1 MQTIINAVLSSIR
14 TNARTI
20 EQLTPVTSLNN
31 DDSFEINGGKRVT
44 YAVLKG
50 MLDKILNVVHDLGN
64 MASVEAAMNAAKAYA
79 VVSKQNTRIIVWTH
93 GNDAGIIFQTHI
105 DMENARQFALLDGS
119 PAKCKVRHLTINI
132 TDHTVADGGWQELIT
147 PVSFSYDSV
156 RRAITANGPKN
167 PGKEPTASWPV
178 VTLPLGDSS
187 HAGLMDPADKR
198 KLGCIVDLGVVSN
211 QAAAEN
217 AAAERTVTE
226 NSNVR
231 IIMWRTGDNGRGD
244 GGQIIQS
251 RWGNYYVI
259 QVMMFVGQE
268 HSCRYR
274 LITTGGNYSVG
285 EWNDLIL
292 PSEITYD
299 TANHQVRYRGIR
311 PNSEK
316 TLFTIPVADDEELG
330 IIRIGGPFYLGENDE
345 LNIHVGNGIT
355 FDGFRLALN
364 LAEDGWFVLD
374 DDGKLKIE
382 EGWRPV
388 PQWKRSATPA
398 DNCFVYA
405 TEDPE
410 SKTSVLNAPDTLLK
424 QKDGHLMFQKGMW
437 NPNNEAVYYTRN
449 QVPVA
454 TAGADGAMAKEVFSR
469 LGTGAT
475 IYEGTATGSVVPIVY
490 PDWAEGGARTFNI
503 NAATSARAGVMS
515 AADKATLSSL
525 SQHQTFI
532 IKHALFDSGQ
542 ETFGITSIGKSS
554 TSEEISMIFGNS
566 SNMFPEIYYKVID
579 GVQLLFLWRTYGG
592 EVATLIPV
600 QVWAKVY
607 SDERAYTLRLVLPQ
621 LGADGSGSLYTLS
634 LEYDRAADRY
644 SYIENL

>member
-1 MQTIINAVLSSIR
+1 MTQEEKQAIINAVLQQIKAQSSDI
-14 TNARTI
+14 TELPTA
-20 EQLTPVTSLNN
+20 TSLDNVKSLPAMQ
-31 DDSFEINGGKRVT
+31 DDVLVSAPLSLLIQGISFKNEAI
-44 YAVLKG
+44 Y
-50 MLDKILNVVHDLGN
+50 DLG
-64 MASVEAAMNAAKAYA
+64 
-79 VVSKQNTRIIVWTH
+79 I
-93 GNDAGIIFQTHI
+93 
-105 DMENARQFALLDGS
+105 
-119 PAKCKVRHLTINI
+119 
-132 TDHTVADGGWQELIT
+132 VADFNE
-147 PVSFSYDSV
+147 
-156 RRAITANGPKN
+156 
-167 PGKEPTASWPV
+167 AS
-178 VTLPLGDSS
+178 T
-187 HAGLMDPADKR
+187 K
-198 KLGCIVDLGVVSN
+198 
-211 QAAAEN
+211 
-217 AAAERTVTE
+217 AAERTITE
-226 NSNVR
+226 DAKVH
-231 IIMWRTGDNGRGD
+231 IILWRSADGNRGD
-244 GGQIIQS
+244 SSTIIQS

-285 EWNDLIL
+285 EWNDLIIPSLVYYDPGTHRVMYNGFL
-292 PSEITYD
+292 PGD
-299 TANHQVRYRGIR
+299 DN
-311 PNSEK
+311 NK
-316 TLFTIPVADDEELG
+316 TLFEIPVADDEELG
-330 IIRIGGPFYLGENDE
+330 LIRIGGPFYLGEGDE

-364 LAEDGWFVLD
+364 LAEDGWLVLD

-566 SNMFPEIYYKVID
+566 SNMFQEIYYKVID

-600 QVWAKVY
+600 QVWAKEP
-607 SDERAYTLRLVLPQ
+607 SDERVYTLRLVLPQ

-634 LEYDRAADRY
+634 LEYDRAADHY

>member
-105 DMENARQFALLDGS
+105 GMENARQFALLDGS

-285 EWNDLIL
+285 EWNDLIIPSLVYYDPGTHRVMYNGFL
-292 PSEITYD
+292 PGD
-299 TANHQVRYRGIR
+299 DNK
-311 PNSEK
+311 K
-316 TLFTIPVADDEELG
+316 TLFEIPVADDEELG
-330 IIRIGGPFYLGENDE
+330 LIRIGGSFYMGENDE
-345 LNIHVGNGIT
+345 LNIRTGKGIT
-355 FDGFRLALN
+355 FDGFGNIQAKVNTAHGLAFDEDSKLRVNAGEGITFDGNGGIALNIGTDTEKYKGLIFNSGSRTIGVYAGKGLTFDKYALVLN
-364 LAEDGWFVLD
+364 LAEEGGLVLD
-374 DDGKLKIE
+374 GDKLKIK

-388 PQWKRSATPA
+388 PQGKRSATPA

-405 TEDPE
+405 TDDPE
-410 SKTSVLNAPDTLLK
+410 SKSSVLNAPDTLLK

-437 NPNNEAVYYTRN
+437 NPNGEAIFNTRN

-454 TAGADGAMAKEVFSR
+454 TESCD
-469 LGTGAT
+469 
-475 IYEGTATGSVVPIVY
+475 
-490 PDWAEGGARTFNI
+490 
-503 NAATSARAGVMS
+503 GVMS
-515 AADKATLSSL
+515 SDDKRNLNNLLNPKNA
-525 SQHQTFI
+525 
-532 IKHALFDSGQ
+532 SGLKKLGDGIYIS
-542 ETFGITSIGKSS
+542 TGAGITINANN
-554 TSEEISMIFGNS
+554 E
-566 SNMFPEIYYKVID
+566 
-579 GVQLLFLWRTYGG
+579 
-592 EVATLIPV
+592 
-600 QVWAKVY
+600 
-607 SDERAYTLRLVLPQ
+607 LVLNLADNGGLVINNDAQ
-621 LGADGSGSLYTLS
+621 LTIDVPKLKEMLGL
-634 LEYDRAADRY
+634 
-644 SYIENL
+644 N

>member
-1 MQTIINAVLSSIR
+1 MEITQDDMQTIINAVLSSIR

-50 MLDKILNVVHDLGN
+50 MLDNILNVVHNLGN

-79 VVSKQNTRIIVWTH
+79 VVSNQNTRIIVWTH

-105 DMENARQFALLDGS
+105 GMENARQFALLDGS

-285 EWNDLIL
+285 EWNDLII
-292 PSEITYD
+292 PSLVYYD
-299 TANHQVRYRGIR
+299 PGTHRVMYNGFLSGDD
-311 PNSEK
+311 NKK
-316 TLFTIPVADDEELG
+316 TLFEIPVADEAKPGL
-330 IIRIGGPFYLGENDE
+330 IRIGGHFYVDGDNRLQISTGEGIRINGDNE
-345 LNIHVGNGIT
+345 LT
-355 FDGFRLALN
+355 LN
-364 LAEDGWFVLD
+364 LAEEGGLVLD
-374 DDGKLKIE
+374 GGKLKIK

-388 PQWKRSATPA
+388 PQGKRSATPE

-405 TEDPE
+405 TDDPE
-410 SKTSVLNAPDTLLK
+410 SKSSVLNAPDTLLK

-437 NPNNEAVYYTRN
+437 NPNGEAIFYTRN

-454 TAGADGAMAKEVFSR
+454 TESCD
-469 LGTGAT
+469 
-475 IYEGTATGSVVPIVY
+475 
-490 PDWAEGGARTFNI
+490 
-503 NAATSARAGVMS
+503 GVMS
-515 AADKATLSSL
+515 SGDKRNLNNLLNPKNA
-525 SQHQTFI
+525 
-532 IKHALFDSGQ
+532 SGLKKLGDGIYIS
-542 ETFGITSIGKSS
+542 TGAGITI
-554 TSEEISMIFGNS
+554 NAD
-566 SNMFPEIYYKVID
+566 ND
-579 GVQLLFLWRTYGG
+579 
-592 EVATLIPV
+592 
-600 QVWAKVY
+600 
-607 SDERAYTLRLVLPQ
+607 LVLNLADNGGLVINNDAQ
-621 LGADGSGSLYTLS
+621 LTIDVPKLKEMLGL
-634 LEYDRAADRY
+634 
-644 SYIENL
+644 N

>member
-1 MQTIINAVLSSIR
+1 MEITQDDMQTIINAVLSSIR
-14 TNARTI
+14 TNSRTI

-44 YAVLKG
+44 YAVFKG

-79 VVSKQNTRIIVWTH
+79 VVSNQNTRIIVWTH
-93 GNDAGIIFQTHI
+93 ENDAGIIFQTHLG
-105 DMENARQFALLDGS
+105 MEHVRQLALLDGS
-119 PAKCKVRHLTINI
+119 PAKCKARYLTINI

-156 RRAITANGPKN
+156 KRAITANGPKN
-167 PGKEPTASWPV
+167 PGNEPAISWPV
-178 VTLPLGDSS
+178 VTLPLAGSS
-187 HAGLMDPADKR
+187 YAGLMEPADKK

-217 AAAERTVTE
+217 AAAERSVTE
-226 NSNVR
+226 NSDVR

-285 EWNDLIL
+285 EWNDLIIPSNVFYSPGTHRVMYNGFL
-292 PSEITYD
+292 PGAD
-299 TANHQVRYRGIR
+299 N
-311 PNSEK
+311 EK
-316 TLFTIPVADDEELG
+316 TLFEIPVADDEELG
-330 IIRIGGPFYLGENDE
+330 IVRIGGPFYMGENDE

-364 LAEDGWFVLD
+364 LAEDGGLVLD

-388 PQWKRSATPA
+388 PQGKRSATPA

-405 TEDPE
+405 TDDPE
-410 SKTSVLNAPDTLLK
+410 SKSSVLNAPDTLLR
-424 QKDGHLMFQKGMW
+424 QADGHLMFQKGMW
-437 NPNNEAVYYTRN
+437 NPNGEAIFYTRN

-454 TAGADGAMAKEVFSR
+454 TESCD
-469 LGTGAT
+469 
-475 IYEGTATGSVVPIVY
+475 
-490 PDWAEGGARTFNI
+490 
-503 NAATSARAGVMS
+503 GVMS
-515 AADKATLSSL
+515 SADKRNLNKMLNPYNGSGLANLGNGICISTGAGIRINGDNELTLNL
-525 SQHQTFI
+525 
-532 IKHALFDSGQ
+532 
-542 ETFGITSIGKSS
+542 
-554 TSEEISMIFGNS
+554 
-566 SNMFPEIYYKVID
+566 
-579 GVQLLFLWRTYGG
+579 
-592 EVATLIPV
+592 
-600 QVWAKVY
+600 
-607 SDERAYTLRLVLPQ
+607 
-621 LGADGSGSLYTLS
+621 ADGGGLVFDDYSKLTIDVPKLKELLGLS
-634 LEYDRAADRY
+634 
-644 SYIENL
+644 